1 MKWEPNEELWLLG
14 AIEEGGPGF
23 LTQHRHVHGIFIA
36 QVLRFNLMALALCGG
51 RAAVTHIFQKCKQ
64 AEIPVAGCHK
74 ILKGCR
80 LNFKQNCLT
89 SAVATS
95 PHDK

>member
-1 MKWEPNEELWLLG
+1 
-14 AIEEGGPGF
+14 
-23 LTQHRHVHGIFIA
+23 
-36 QVLRFNLMALALCGG
+36 MALALGGG

-64 AEIPVAGCHK
+64 AEIPVTDCHK

-89 SAVATS
+89 SAVSTS